1 MNCCKC
7 HIDLPNGGVVCS
19 FFKNWETAPK
29 YCKDCYFEYVVR
41 PRYERNPDEI
51 IEATDGEW
59 ITPEELAAEMG
70 WENPGESLMRIERE
84 AAARELAQRYR

>member
-7 HIDLPNGGVVCS
+7 HIDLPNGGVVDS
-19 FFKNWETAPK
+19 FADNWGTTPK
-29 YCKDCYFEYVVR
+29 YCKACYFESVVR
-41 PRYERNPDEI
+41 PRYERDPDEI

-70 WENPGESLMRIERE
+70 WEHPGESLLRIERE
-84 AAARELAQRYR
+84 ATAREMAQRYR